1 MKPLPRS
8 INRENQS
15 AGGKKISADR
25 QFMSE
30 IGRMGGRASKG
41 VTDAPETMR
50 ERAMR
55 SAEHLR
61 HETHRKLW
69 VKAWMSAR
77 NELIDELKDLMA
89 RTVSEQ
95 NSKLNERRD

>member
-30 IGRMGGRASKG
+30 IGRMGGRAAKG
-41 VTDAPETMR
+41 VTNAPDTMR
-50 ERAMR
+50 QRAMK
-55 SAEHLR
+55 SAAHLR

-77 NELIDELKDLMA
+77 NELIDEIKAVFA
-89 RTVSEQ
+89 RATE
-95 NSKLNERRD
+95 KT